1 MTVCLLNVLL
11 SAMYASRYLVPQ
23 QPTLGP
29 SCEGT
34 GHDTQKEPSKRGPPS
49 SSTEDLPNTERK
61 DRYMLRDILVEDM
74 EIETCATTDNLFEE
88 MRMHP
93 SLLVCEDGDS
103 CNARSESSVQSS
115 ETPPTQ
121 GRNMELLERCSHMEL
136 QKPSLNL
143 SSTKDKL
150 KTFFKMTL

>member
-1 MTVCLLNVLL
+1 
-11 SAMYASRYLVPQ
+11 MYASRYLVPQ

-29 SCEGT
+29 SCEGAE
-34 GHDTQKEPSKRGPPS
+34 HDTQKESSKRVPS

-74 EIETCATTDNLFEE
+74 EIETSATTDNLFEE

-93 SLLVCEDGDS
+93 SLLVCEDEKS
-103 CNARSESSVQSS
+103 CNARSENSAQSS
-115 ETPPTQ
+115 ESPPTQ
-121 GRNMELLERCSHMEL
+121 GRNMELLERCSHKEV
-136 QKPSLNL
+136 QKPSVNL
-143 SSTKDKL
+143 SSTKEKL